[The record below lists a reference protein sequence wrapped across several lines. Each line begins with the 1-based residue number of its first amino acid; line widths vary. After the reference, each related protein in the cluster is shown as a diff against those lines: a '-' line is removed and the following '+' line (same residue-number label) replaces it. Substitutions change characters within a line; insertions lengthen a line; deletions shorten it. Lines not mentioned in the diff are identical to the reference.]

1 MLKSVYL
8 APDEFTAI
16 TLKEMLASR
25 KIKAITRRFETS
37 WLDGL
42 PKVMKGGW
50 GEVLVDE
57 RDHEEAEKYVKEF
70 LEQSEK
76 KE

>member
-1 MLKSVYL
+1 MLRRVYL

-16 TLKEMLASR
+16 TIREML
-25 KIKAITRRFETS
+25 KGKNIPVMIRRFETT

-50 GEVLVDE
+50 GEVLV
-57 RDHEEAEKYVKEF
+57 HEEDVEKAEEYINEF
-70 LEQSEK
+70 LRESTIN
-76 KE
+76 

>member
-1 MLKSVYL
+1 MLKCVYL

-16 TLKEMLASR
+16 TIKEMLKGKNIQAV
-25 KIKAITRRFETS
+25 IRRFETS

-50 GEVLVDE
+50 GEVLV
-57 RDHEEAEKYVKEF
+57 EETNSVKAAEYIKEF
-70 LEQSEK
+70 LQDSTDS
-76 KE
+76 

>member
-1 MLKSVYL
+1 MLKRVYM

-16 TLKEMLASR
+16 TLREILKSADIDAM
-25 KIKAITRRFETS
+25 IRRFETT

-50 GEVLVDE
+50 GEVLVNEQDL
-57 RDHEEAEKYVKEF
+57 EKAGKLIADF
-70 LEQSEK
+70 LEETA

>member
-1 MLKSVYL
+1 MLRRVYL

-16 TLKEMLASR
+16 TLREMLKGR
-25 KIKAITRRFETS
+25 DIKAMIRRFETS

-57 RDHEEAEKYVKEF
+57 KDEEQAKECIHEF
-70 LEQSEK
+70 LEDSPAV
-76 KE
+76 